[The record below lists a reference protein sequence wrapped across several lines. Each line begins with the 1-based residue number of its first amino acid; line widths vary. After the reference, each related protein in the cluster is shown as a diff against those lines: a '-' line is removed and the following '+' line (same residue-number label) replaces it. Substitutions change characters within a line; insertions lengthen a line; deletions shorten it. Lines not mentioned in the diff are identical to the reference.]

1 VERHQYF
8 CNALVDRI
16 VPGSPPDEHQAQQ
29 KIGFADEHMVA
40 AEPFHMWVIEA
51 PKEAQ
56 RIFPADKAGLSV
68 KFVEDLTLYRQQK
81 VGILNGAHTTLVP
94 VAYLRG
100 LRTVK
105 EAVDD
110 QYVGKFIREAI
121 AEEII
126 PTLDLPREDLEK
138 YALDTLDRFQNP
150 FIRHELK
157 SIALNSIAKFKVRVL
172 PTILEYQCRKG
183 KLPRR
188 LIQSFA
194 ALIRYYK
201 GTWKGEAL
209 PVNDAPE
216 VMQFFKTAWA
226 SEESE
231 EVVKSI
237 LSNDALWGSNLSHV
251 DGLGDAVVQELSE
264 YSD

>member
-1 VERHQYF
+1 
-8 CNALVDRI
+8 
-16 VPGSPPDEHQAQQ
+16 
-29 KIGFADEHMVA
+29 
-40 AEPFHMWVIEA
+40 MWVIEA

-251 DGLGDAVVQELSE
+251 DGLGDAIVQELSE